1 MIKKPIIHIF
11 HISDFGGH
19 SQAALNIKEAI
30 LYKNKDAKVIN
41 LNSFQ
46 YFYPRTEK
54 VVDTIYKV
62 VIKKIPSLWG
72 KAYDKEQLVKQL
84 RPWHTVINYICFR
97 KLKKYIKIK
106 RPDCFIT
113 TQAFPCGIIADY
125 KKKYKAKI
133 PLIAVVTDFHPHRF
147 WMHPFVDKYVVASEE
162 ARQTLI
168 QEGIDQDKIAVFGIP
183 ISIKFIKDYPKQEIV
198 KKIGVS
204 PKLKSILVMG
214 GGLGIGPIEKIVKN
228 LDQLNHDFQII
239 VVCGKNRFLYRKLK
253 KIKKKIKKPLFIFS
267 YVEYID
273 KIMDFCDII
282 ITKAGGITIAEALT
296 KKMAIIITN
305 PIPGQEER
313 NVDFLLRR
321 NAILRAENCK
331 QINKSV
337 AHLLENPS
345 ELKVFKENAA
355 KNSLGDSS
363 QKIADLVFKLIQ

>member
-1 MIKKPIIHIF
+1 MIKNPIIHIF
-11 HISDFGGH
+11 HISNFGGH

-30 LYKNKDAKVIN
+30 LDRKKNAKVIN

-54 VVDTIYKV
+54 VIDVIYKI

-72 KAYDKEQLVKQL
+72 KAYDKEQLVKRL
-84 RPWHTVINYICFR
+84 RIWHTIINYVCFR
-97 KLKKYIKIK
+97 KLRKYIKIEK
-106 RPDCFIT
+106 PDCFIT
-113 TQAFPCGIIADY
+113 TQAFPCGMIADY
-125 KKKYKAKI
+125 KKKYKVKI
-133 PLIAVVTDFHPHRF
+133 PLVAVVTDFHPHRF

-168 QEGIDQDKIAVFGIP
+168 KEGVDEEKIAVFGIP
-183 ISIKFIKDYPKQEIV
+183 ISIEFTKDYSKGEIA
-198 KKIGVS
+198 KGLGFS
-204 PKLKSILVMG
+204 PDLKSILVMG
-214 GGLGIGPIEKIVKN
+214 GGLGIGPIEQIVKN
-228 LDQLNHDFQII
+228 LDQLSYDFQMI
-239 VVCGKNRFLYRKLK
+239 VICGKNKFLYRKLR
-253 KIKKKIKKPLFIFS
+253 KIKNKIKKPLFVFS
-267 YVEYID
+267 YVEYIN
-273 KIMDFCDII
+273 KMMDFCDII

-321 NAILRAENCK
+321 NAVMRAESCNQVNEK
-331 QINKSV
+331 V
-337 AHLLENPS
+337 THLLEDFS
-345 ELKVFKENAA
+345 ELKILKENAG